1 MKNIDLSI
9 IIPCYN
15 EEQNVTLVYNECL
28 KVFEKEKVNVQY
40 IMINDGSKDNTFAE
54 IKKIANNNLNVIA
67 LSFSRNFGKEAA
79 IYSGL
84 NKADGKYVAIM
95 DADLQQDPK
104 YVLKMYNF
112 IEENNKYD
120 VVCCY
125 QKKRKENNFI
135 TFLKK
140 MFYNIINKISDIQF
154 FENASDFR
162 LFNRKVTNSIL
173 NLKEYYRFS
182 KGFFSWIGFNTY
194 FMPYEVN
201 ERKFGKSSWSVWSLF
216 KYAMDGIIGFSI
228 KPLKIATWVGFF
240 GFVVSII
247 YLIIVLIQKIFI
259 GIDFSGYATIVSLIL
274 MFGSL
279 QMIFLGIIGEYL
291 GRIYIE
297 TKKRPIYII
306 DEEINTK
313 Q

>member
-28 KVFEKEKVNVQY
+28 KVFGKEKVNVQY

-125 QKKRKENNFI
+125 QKKRKENNVI

-140 MFYNIINKISDIQF
+140 MFYNVINKISDIQF

-247 YLIIVLIQKIFI
+247 YLIIVLIQKIFV

-313 Q
+313 

>member
-1 MKNIDLSI
+1 M
-9 IIPCYN
+9 
-15 EEQNVTLVYNECL
+15 
-28 KVFEKEKVNVQY
+28 
-40 IMINDGSKDNTFAE
+40 
-54 IKKIANNNLNVIA
+54 
-67 LSFSRNFGKEAA
+67 
-79 IYSGL
+79 
-84 NKADGKYVAIM
+84 VAIM

-125 QKKRKENNFI
+125 QKKRKENNVI

-140 MFYNIINKISDIQF
+140 MFYNVINKISDIQF
-154 FENASDFR
+154 FESASDFR

-247 YLIIVLIQKIFI
+247 YLIIVLIQKIFV

-306 DEEINTK
+306 DEDINTK
-313 Q
+313 

>member
-28 KVFEKEKVNVQY
+28 KVFGKEKVNVQY

-125 QKKRKENNFI
+125 QKKRKENNVI

-247 YLIIVLIQKIFI
+247 YLIIVLIQKIFV

-313 Q
+313 

>member
-28 KVFEKEKVNVQY
+28 KVFGKEKVNVQY

-125 QKKRKENNFI
+125 QKKRKENNVI

-140 MFYNIINKISDIQF
+140 MFYNVINKISDIQF

-247 YLIIVLIQKIFI
+247 YLIIVLIQKIFV

-297 TKKRPIYII
+297 TKKGLYI
-306 DEEINTK
+306 
-313 Q
+313 